1 MTDTPERIE
10 FSLPK
15 ERCMDQAELEER
27 CALHEP
33 SLRLMPDSDWPCWL
47 HLGGPDETV
56 MRQCPVYES
65 TPRCAIHAHSANVRD
80 AAGQT
85 LGTVIVLHD
94 VTRFRELD
102 ELKGRFVSTVSHELR
117 TPLSVIM
124 LQVSTLIKY
133 YERLAEPQRRNMI
146 GEIQQQT
153 HLLRELIEDILELS
167 RFDAKRSQPQKRWFD
182 LLGQSQEILDALR
195 PAIQEKRLNLE
206 VSQQL
211 ESSYIRADPQQIVRM
226 LRNLMSNAIKY
237 TPEGGHIWLRMDQ
250 INGEMRLTVSDTGIG
265 IAPEDRPRIFDR
277 FYRATEATHMSPG
290 TGLGLAI
297 IKEIVDLH
305 DGRIEVDSTVGQGS
319 TFTVYLPVFGES

>member
-1 MTDTPERIE
+1 
-10 FSLPK
+10 
-15 ERCMDQAELEER
+15 
-27 CALHEP
+27 
-33 SLRLMPDSDWPCWL
+33 
-47 HLGGPDETV
+47 
-56 MRQCPVYES
+56 
-65 TPRCAIHAHSANVRD
+65 
-80 AAGQT
+80 
-85 LGTVIVLHD
+85 
-94 VTRFRELD
+94 
-102 ELKGRFVSTVSHELR
+102 
-117 TPLSVIM
+117 M